1 MKETDCGFLSA
12 VEACSWDLCLWRAW
26 KLWHLAAAALTFPA
40 QLSLCQWGAA
50 AVKAER
56 PWCLQDM
63 KSALWTVTIV
73 WGGQTL
79 FTAVLW
85 QFILSFC
92 LFHTAVVNLDNSVV
106 DLKTFQDLYKN
117 VSNRRFSVWKSD
129 THTVLV
135 NVHIWAHCLHVV
147 WGSLIREHWTYISL
161 DLLKFIL
168 CRNVL
173 NKCMV
178 S

>member
-26 KLWHLAAAALTFPA
+26 KLWYLAAAALTFPA

-85 QFILSFC
+85 QFMLSFC

-117 VSNRRFSVWKSD
+117 VSNRRFSVWECD
-129 THTVLV
+129 THSSCQCPPLASLPPCPLRKFDMGAL
-135 NVHIWAHCLHVV
+135 NLHKSGFVKMY
-147 WGSLIREHWTYISL
+147 T
-161 DLLKFIL
+161 F
-168 CRNVL
+168 
-173 NKCMV
+173 
-178 S
+178 